1 MFPFDDVIMNGHWF
15 RPGIRMLR
23 VQLFIIWNWES
34 TDKIQTPAAESY
46 GNFTNHWITTIE
58 LEAINMRYSAPLRI
72 NIYIWSL
79 AQCETYISIFRPSP
93 HNPPPPHTHTHTQHT
108 QHTHIYMH
116 LTTSHPSPYFHD
128 IFNIRNLR
136 SKQSIL
142 FDLASSHCV
151 SYVLFNTF
159 FYVCIF

>member
-15 RPGIRMLR
+15 RPEIRMLR

-34 TDKIQTPAAESY
+34 TDKIQTPAAESC

-72 NIYIWSL
+72 NLYIWSL

-93 HNPPPPHTHTHTQHT
+93 PPPPPPPPPHTHTHTHT
-108 QHTHIYMH
+108 HTTHTHTHIH
-116 LTTSHPSPYFHD
+116 APH
-128 IFNIRNLR
+128 NIPPFP
-136 SKQSIL
+136 L
-142 FDLASSHCV
+142 FPRHFQHKKFEIQTV
-151 SYVLFNTF
+151 NFVRFG
-159 FYVCIF
+159 